1 MMGRSLMQEL
11 LEILGA
17 RLVEIQ
23 SRWQNEHLQR
33 VGFTA
38 EEVCHLVEALF
49 EETELRQAVLQSVRQ

>member
-1 MMGRSLMQEL
+1 MQEV

-23 SRWQNEHLQR
+23 SKWQNGHLQR

-49 EETELRQAVLQSVRQ
+49 EDTDLRQAVLQSVRQ